1 MKLFKL
7 IKEESEMHKITPKER
22 KMLNLLNKLGV
33 DPLDPGEVWG
43 ALVGD
48 PLYIGDEELALRLIY
63 IFTKHWRDPDDEDET
78 FNDLVS
84 IDLSN
89 FTKLEDYDDEIRA
102 LSIETGTPPF
112 MFERADYRHYE
123 LPVYR
128 DLLENTEWAI
138 GTDIEVEDSLETYA
152 RDEIEYLDNFEE
164 WWLEQYLSPNDYAI
178 EEFVEDYVENRLR
191 DMDESEIIEE
201 AGYDAEDMENT
212 IEEYEGKKEE
222 LEEEMEELES
232 EIEEL
237 RELLEEMEE
246 EDEEAFIS
254 DEYQQ
259 LEEEIS
265 DKESERDDKE
275 SDMTGWEEEAQD
287 LREKLYGLEETATEE
302 LKEKY
307 MEDMISEIEN
317 DGLSYFTDHYGMD
330 REDAIQYYFD
340 FDSESAISDLAGESD
355 WGSVLSTSTGDYNEH
370 DIGNETYFTFE
381 L

>member
-128 DLLENTEWAI
+128 DLLENNEWAI

-212 IEEYEGKKEE
+212 VEEYEGKKEE
-222 LEEEMEELES
+222 LEEEIEELES

-254 DEYQQ
+254 DEYLE

-265 DKESERDDKE
+265 DKEYERDDKE

-317 DGLSYFTDHYGMD
+317 DGLSYFTDHY
-330 REDAIQYYFD
+330 
-340 FDSESAISDLAGESD
+340 
-355 WGSVLSTSTGDYNEH
+355 LSLIH
-370 DIGNETYFTFE
+370 I
-381 L
+381 